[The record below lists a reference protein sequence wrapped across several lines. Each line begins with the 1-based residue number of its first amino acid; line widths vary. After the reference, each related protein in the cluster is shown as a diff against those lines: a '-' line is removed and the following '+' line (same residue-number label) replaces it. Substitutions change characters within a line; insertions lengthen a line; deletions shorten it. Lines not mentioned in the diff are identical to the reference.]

1 MTHVPSFFRPL
12 AVALCLAFAAAP
24 TVAFAGEASAPAGAK
39 DEAGHKKQKRVA
51 FPIPA
56 DKFQAHLEKRIEKA
70 RGRMEGHMKE
80 KNLPEADRAARRK
93 AFDTS
98 ANEVRAAAKRAV
110 QDGTVTKDEA
120 KEVRKLGKGMKQ
132 AGHDK
137 KKGHKH
143 GKKPGKTA

>member
-1 MTHVPSFFRPL
+1 MTHIPSFFRPL
-12 AVALCLAFAAAP
+12 AVALCLAFAVAPAA
-24 TVAFAGEASAPAGAK
+24 AFAGSESAPAGAK
-39 DEAGHKKQKRVA
+39 VKDEAGKKKRVN

-56 DKFQAHLEKRIEKA
+56 EQFTKHLEKRIEKA
-70 RGRMEGHMKE
+70 RGRMESRMKE

-137 KKGHKH
+137 TKGHKH